1 MSYPV
6 KFDVE
11 YPEKSSRGILL
22 LRTFFSFFYV
32 MIPHGFML
40 FFFGIAAA
48 VVMFISWFVILFTG
62 KFPKDMFYFIVR
74 YMRWSNNVNAYIMM
88 LTDKYPPFSGREE
101 KEDIKQ

>member
-11 YPEKSSRGILL
+11 YPEKLSRGILL
-22 LRTFFSFFYV
+22 LRTFFAWIYV

-40 FFFGIAAA
+40 FFFSIAAFF
-48 VVMFISWFVILFTG
+48 VLFIAWWAILFTG

-74 YMRWSNNVNAYIMM
+74 WTRWQTNVNAYMMM
-88 LTDKYPPFSGREE
+88 LTDKYPPFTGREE
-101 KEDIKQ
+101 EEKK